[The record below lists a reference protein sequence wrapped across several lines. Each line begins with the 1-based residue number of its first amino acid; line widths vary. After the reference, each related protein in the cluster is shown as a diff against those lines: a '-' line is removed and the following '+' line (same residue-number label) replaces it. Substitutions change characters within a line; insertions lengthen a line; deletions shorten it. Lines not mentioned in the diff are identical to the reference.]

1 MEYFVKRVDV
11 LEWTGINRAEL
22 VHTGWLE
29 PEPIRAWAQLCHD
42 GENLYVRME
51 AEETPVRATLTG
63 VLDQVCDDSC
73 LEFFFAPDS
82 GDSRYFNFEFNP
94 LGALNLGFGG
104 SRPTRIRQIVKK
116 PEELFSTES
125 FPDRKR
131 LGHPVPDTGRIYS
144 AVFSHLSAKGR
155 VWVQLLQVRRQN
167 PTPTLP
173 QLESHVNGNA

>member
-73 LEFFFAPDS
+73 LEFSHRTVGIAVTS
-82 GDSRYFNFEFNP
+82 ILS
-94 LGALNLGFGG
+94 L
-104 SRPTRIRQIVKK
+104 TRW
-116 PEELFSTES
+116 
-125 FPDRKR
+125 
-131 LGHPVPDTGRIYS
+131 GR
-144 AVFSHLSAKGR
+144 
-155 VWVQLLQVRRQN
+155 
-167 PTPTLP
+167 
-173 QLESHVNGNA
+173 

>member
-82 GDSRYFNFEFNP
+82 E
-94 LGALNLGFGG
+94 
-104 SRPTRIRQIVKK
+104 I
-116 PEELFSTES
+116 
-125 FPDRKR
+125 
-131 LGHPVPDTGRIYS
+131 GR
-144 AVFSHLSAKGR
+144 A
-155 VWVQLLQVRRQN
+155 
-167 PTPTLP
+167 
-173 QLESHVNGNA
+173 HV

>member
-51 AEETPVRATLTG
+51 AEEAPVRATLTG

-82 GDSRYFNFEFNP
+82 EDSRYFNFEFNP
-94 LGALNLGFGG
+94 VGGVELGICG
-104 SRPTRIRQIVKK
+104 SRPTRIQPDCQKAGRA
-116 PEELFSTES
+116 FSNRTFS
-125 FPDRKR
+125 DRKR

-144 AVFSHLSAKGR
+144 AVFSHLSAKRR
-155 VWVQLLQVRRQN
+155 VWVQLLQVR
-167 PTPTLP
+167 
-173 QLESHVNGNA
+173 